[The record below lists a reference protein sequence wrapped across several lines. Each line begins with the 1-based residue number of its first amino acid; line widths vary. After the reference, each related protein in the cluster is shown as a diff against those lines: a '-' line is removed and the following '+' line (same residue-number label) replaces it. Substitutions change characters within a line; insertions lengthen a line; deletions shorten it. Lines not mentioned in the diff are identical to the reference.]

1 MVSRIEMEWLI
12 VGGGS
17 AGCVLAARLSED
29 PTEEVML
36 LEAGPD
42 WRASDAP
49 PQLRSLNGWRALDE
63 SACAA
68 FQWQGL
74 ESRRTHAQEPR
85 PHVRGRGLG
94 GGSTVNGM
102 MAIRAIPDDYDRWA
116 ALGCP
121 GWSYAEMLPYLRRME
136 SDADFGDRPYH
147 GSDGPIPVQRLPR
160 SAWGPAD
167 NALADAALGL
177 GYPWCEDHNAP
188 TATGV
193 SPFGLNAR
201 DGARVTTNDA
211 YLEPVRERANLR
223 VLGGANVDRVIVEA
237 GRAVG
242 VRARVGNDWIE
253 VRAERVVLCGGAI
266 HSPSILLRSGIGP
279 DGPIAQLPVGQG
291 MQEHPLALLWL
302 FPRPAAR
309 PDLDARQA
317 NCLVRYSSELEGA
330 GANDMFVASVNQTL
344 AMTQED
350 PSHLV
355 MDSQSGTWGGAGG
368 GQAAGGPGLLC
379 VWANE
384 ERSRG
389 WLELVSPDPDV
400 APRIEQRLL
409 DDPGDLRRMRDG
421 VKRCLELT
429 ATGAFDAAFEHIAID
444 PTGTGL
450 EALSDDA
457 AIDAWL
463 MATVGDTGHICG
475 TCRMGA
481 PDDPRA
487 VVEPHGRVL
496 GLEGLWVADASVF
509 PEVPRANT
517 NLPTIAAA
525 ERLSDLIRDVPVAA
539 PPERERVAAQD
550 QSPDAEHRNG
560 RRPAPPAPRVASI
573 QSGIREMACSGQVP
587 AASSAASS

>member
-1 MVSRIEMEWLI
+1 MISRIEADWVV

-29 PTEEVML
+29 PAQRVVL

-42 WRASDAP
+42 WRVSEAP

-68 FQWQGL
+68 FQWRGL
-74 ESRRTHAQEPR
+74 ESRRTGWQEPR

-102 MAIRAIPDDYDRWA
+102 MAIRAVPDDYDRWA
-116 ALGCP
+116 ASGCP
-121 GWSYAEMLPYLRRME
+121 GWSYADMLPYLRRME

-147 GSDGPIPVQRLPR
+147 GADGPIPVQRLPR
-160 SAWGPAD
+160 AAWGPAD

-177 GYPWCEDHNAP
+177 GYPWCEDHNSP

-211 YLEPVRERANLR
+211 YLEPARERPNLR
-223 VLGGANVDRVIVEA
+223 VLGGVTVDRVLVEA
-237 GRAVG
+237 GRATG
-242 VRARVGNDWIE
+242 VRARVENDWMD
-253 VRAERVVLCGGAI
+253 VRAEGIVLCAGAI
-266 HSPSILLRSGIGP
+266 HSPAILLRSGIGP
-279 DGPIAQLPVGQG
+279 DGPVARLPVGHE
-291 MQEHPLALLWL
+291 MQEHPLALFWL
-302 FPRPAAR
+302 FPRPEAR
-309 PDLDARQA
+309 PDVDARQA

-330 GANDMFVASVNQTL
+330 GANDMLIASINQTL
-344 AMTQED
+344 ALPDEVA
-350 PSHLV
+350 SHLA
-355 MDSQSGTWGGAGG
+355 MDGQSGTWGGAGG
-368 GQAAGGPGLLC
+368 GRAAGGPGLLC
-379 VWANE
+379 VWANQQ
-384 ERSRG
+384 RSRG
-389 WLELVSPDPDV
+389 WLALASPDPDV

-409 DDPGDLRRMRDG
+409 DDAGDLRRVRDG
-421 VKRCLELT
+421 VKRCLELA
-429 ATGAFDAAFEHIAID
+429 ATGAFDAAFEHIGID
-444 PTGTGL
+444 MTGTGL
-450 EALSDDA
+450 DALSDDA

-481 PDDPRA
+481 HDDPRA
-487 VVEPHGRVL
+487 VVDPSGRVL
-496 GLEGLWVADASVF
+496 GLDGLWVADASVF

-525 ERLSDLIRDVPVAA
+525 ERLSDLVRGARSIPAR
-539 PPERERVAAQD
+539 
-550 QSPDAEHRNG
+550 QSVGA
-560 RRPAPPAPRVASI
+560 PAPA
-573 QSGIREMACSGQVP
+573 
-587 AASSAASS
+587 

>member
-1 MVSRIEMEWLI
+1 MSVREI
-12 VGGGS
+12 VTDWVIIGGGS
-17 AGCVLAARLSED
+17 AGCVLAGRLSED
-29 PTEEVML
+29 PAHDVLL

-68 FQWQGL
+68 FQWRGL
-74 ESRRTHAQEPR
+74 ESRRTHAQERR

-102 MAIRAIPDDYDRWA
+102 MAIRAVPDDYYRWA
-116 ALGCP
+116 ASGCP
-121 GWSYAEMLPYLRRME
+121 GWSYADMLPYLRRME

-147 GSDGPIPVQRLPR
+147 GADGPIPVQRLPR
-160 SAWGPAD
+160 EAWGPAD

-211 YLEPVRERANLR
+211 YLEPARQRSNLR
-223 VLGGANVDRVIVEA
+223 VLGGATVDRVLVEA
-237 GRAVG
+237 GRATG
-242 VRARVGNDWIE
+242 VRVRVEDDWID
-253 VRAERVVLCGGAI
+253 VRAHGVVLCAGAI
-266 HSPSILLRSGIGP
+266 HSPAILLRSGIGP
-279 DGPIAQLPVGQG
+279 DGPVARLPVGTR
-291 MQEHPLALLWL
+291 MQEHPLALFWL
-302 FPRPAAR
+302 FPRPEAR
-309 PDLDARQA
+309 PDVDARQA

-330 GANDMFVASVNQTL
+330 GANDMMIASVNQTL
-344 AMTQED
+344 ALPD
-350 PSHLV
+350 DAASHLV
-355 MDSQSGTWGGAGG
+355 MDGQGGTWGGAGG

-379 VWANE
+379 VWANQE
-384 ERSRG
+384 HSRG
-389 WLELVSPDPDV
+389 WLELASPDPEV
-400 APRIEQRLL
+400 GPRIEQRLL
-409 DDPGDLRRMRDG
+409 DDRGDLLRMRDG
-421 VKRCLELT
+421 VKRCLELVT
-429 ATGAFDAAFEHIAID
+429 TRAFAADFEHIGID
-444 PTGTGL
+444 ATGTGL

-481 PDDPRA
+481 SDDPRA
-487 VVEPHGRVL
+487 VVDPCGRVI
-496 GLEGLWVADASVF
+496 GLNGLWVADASVF

-525 ERLSDLIRDVPVAA
+525 ERLSDLIR
-539 PPERERVAAQD
+539 E
-550 QSPDAEHRNG
+550 
-560 RRPAPPAPRVASI
+560 
-573 QSGIREMACSGQVP
+573 VP
-587 AASSAASS
+587 AASPPAQMERVGS

>member
-1 MVSRIEMEWLI
+1 MRSRIEADWVV

-29 PTEEVML
+29 PAQAVVL

-63 SACAA
+63 SECAP

-74 ESRRTHAQEPR
+74 ESRRTRAQEPR

-102 MAIRAIPDDYDRWA
+102 MAIRAVPDDYDRWA
-116 ALGCP
+116 AFGCP
-121 GWSYAEMLPYLRRME
+121 GWSYADMLPYLRRME

-160 SAWGPAD
+160 AAWGPAD
-167 NALADAALGL
+167 NALADAALEL

-193 SPFGLNAR
+193 APFGLNAR

-211 YLEPVRERANLR
+211 YLEPARERPNLR
-223 VLGGANVDRVIVEA
+223 VLGDATVDRVIVEA
-237 GRAVG
+237 GRAAG
-242 VRARVGNDWIE
+242 VRVRVGDDWID
-253 VRAERVVLCGGAI
+253 VRAQGIVLCAGAI
-266 HSPSILLRSGIGP
+266 HSPAILLRSGIGP
-279 DGPIAQLPVGQG
+279 DGPIARLPVGHG

-302 FPRPAAR
+302 FPRPEAR
-309 PDLDARQA
+309 PDVDARQA
-317 NCLVRYSSELEGA
+317 NCLLRYSSELEGA
-330 GANDMFVASVNQTL
+330 GANDMLIASVNQTPAL
-344 AMTQED
+344 PDESA
-350 PSHLV
+350 SHLV
-355 MDSQSGTWGGAGG
+355 MDGQSGTWGGAGG
-368 GQAAGGPGLLC
+368 GRAAGGPGLLC
-379 VWANE
+379 VWANQQ
-384 ERSRG
+384 RSRG
-389 WLELVSPDPDV
+389 WLGLASPDPDV

-409 DDPGDLRRMRDG
+409 DDRADLPRMRDG
-421 VKRCLELT
+421 VKRCLELV
-429 ATGAFDAAFEHIAID
+429 ATGAFDAAFEHVCID
-444 PTGTGL
+444 ATGTGL
-450 EALSDDA
+450 AALSDDA

-475 TCRMGA
+475 TCRMGS
-481 PDDPRA
+481 PDDPRT
-487 VVEPHGRVL
+487 VVDPAGRVL
-496 GLEGLWVADASVF
+496 GVDGLWVADASVF

-525 ERLSDLIRDVPVAA
+525 ERLSDLIRGVPATAA
-539 PPERERVAAQD
+539 RAAVERVA
-550 QSPDAEHRNG
+550 G
-560 RRPAPPAPRVASI
+560 
-573 QSGIREMACSGQVP
+573 
-587 AASSAASS
+587 

>member
-1 MVSRIEMEWLI
+1 MGSTIEARWVV

-29 PTEEVML
+29 AAHDVVL

-42 WRASDAP
+42 WRAREAP

-74 ESRRTHAQEPR
+74 ESRRTRAQELR

-102 MAIRAIPDDYDRWA
+102 MAIRAVPDDYDGWA
-116 ALGCP
+116 ASGCP
-121 GWSYAEMLPYLRRME
+121 GWSYTDMLPYLRRME

-147 GSDGPIPVQRLPR
+147 GADGPIPVQRLPR
-160 SAWGPAD
+160 EVWGPAD

-177 GYPWCEDHNAP
+177 GYPWSEDHNAP

-193 SPFGLNAR
+193 SPFGFNAR

-211 YLEPVRERANLR
+211 YLEPARGRPNLR
-223 VLGGANVDRVIVEA
+223 VLGDATVERVLVEA

-242 VRARVGNDWIE
+242 VRVRAGNDWID
-253 VRAERVVLCGGAI
+253 VRAQGIVLCAGAI
-266 HSPSILLRSGIGP
+266 HSPAILLRSGIGP
-279 DGPIAQLPVGQG
+279 SGPLARLPVGHG
-291 MQEHPLALLWL
+291 MQEHPLALFWL
-302 FPRPAAR
+302 FPRQDAR

-330 GANDMFVASVNQTL
+330 GVNDMMIASVNQTPAPSDEVASHL
-344 AMTQED
+344 AMD
-350 PSHLV
+350 G
-355 MDSQSGTWGGAGG
+355 QSGTWGGAGG
-368 GQAAGGPGLLC
+368 GEAAGGPGLLC
-379 VWANE
+379 VWANQQ
-384 ERSRG
+384 RSRG
-389 WLELVSPDPDV
+389 WLGLASPVADV

-409 DDPGDLRRMRDG
+409 DHVGDLRRLRDG
-421 VKRCLELT
+421 VKRCLELI
-429 ATGAFDAAFEHIAID
+429 ATGAFDADFEHIAID
-444 PTGTGL
+444 ASGTGL

-457 AIDAWL
+457 EIDAWL
-463 MATVGDTGHICG
+463 MTTVGDTGHICG
-475 TCRMGA
+475 TCRMGH
-481 PDDPRA
+481 PDDPQT
-487 VVEPHGRVL
+487 VVDPSGRVL
-496 GLEGLWVADASVF
+496 GVDGLWVADASVF

-525 ERLSDLIRDVPVAA
+525 ERLSDLIREVPTASARAA
-539 PPERERVAAQD
+539 IERVA
-550 QSPDAEHRNG
+550 
-560 RRPAPPAPRVASI
+560 I
-573 QSGIREMACSGQVP
+573 
-587 AASSAASS
+587 

>member
-1 MVSRIEMEWLI
+1 MISRIEADWVV

-29 PTEEVML
+29 PAQEVVL

-42 WRASDAP
+42 WRAGEAP

-68 FQWQGL
+68 FQWRGL
-74 ESRRTHAQEPR
+74 ESRRTRSQEPR
-85 PHVRGRGLG
+85 PHLRGRGLG

-102 MAIRAIPDDYDRWA
+102 MAIRAVPDDYDRWGA
-116 ALGCP
+116 FGCP
-121 GWSYAEMLPYLRRME
+121 GWSYADMLPYLRRME

-147 GSDGPIPVQRLPR
+147 GADGPIPVQRLPR
-160 SAWGPAD
+160 EAWGPAD

-177 GYPWCEDHNAP
+177 GHPWCDDHNAP

-211 YLEPVRERANLR
+211 YLEPARERPNLR
-223 VLGGANVDRVIVEA
+223 VLGDVTVDRVLVEA

-242 VRARVGNDWIE
+242 VRARVENEWID
-253 VRAERVVLCGGAI
+253 VRATGIVLCAGAI
-266 HSPSILLRSGIGP
+266 HSPAILLRSGIGP
-279 DGPIAQLPVGQG
+279 DGPVARLPVGHG

-302 FPRPAAR
+302 FPRPEAQ
-309 PDLDARQA
+309 PDVDARQA

-330 GANDMFVASVNQTL
+330 GANDMLIASINQTL
-344 AMTQED
+344 ALPEEVA
-350 PSHLV
+350 SHLA
-355 MDSQSGTWGGAGG
+355 MDGQSGTWGGAGG

-379 VWANE
+379 VWANQQ
-384 ERSRG
+384 RSRG
-389 WLELVSPDPDV
+389 WLVLASPDADV

-409 DDPGDLRRMRDG
+409 DDAGDLRRLRDG
-421 VKRCLELT
+421 VKRCLELA
-429 ATGAFDAAFEHIAID
+429 ATGSFDAAFEHVAID
-444 PTGTGL
+444 MTGTGL
-450 EALSDDA
+450 DALSDDA

-481 PDDPRA
+481 DDDPRA
-487 VVEPHGRVL
+487 VVDPSGRVL
-496 GLEGLWVADASVF
+496 GLDGLWVADASVF

-525 ERLSDLIRDVPVAA
+525 ERLSDLIRGARRTPARQVVGERAA
-539 PPERERVAAQD
+539 A
-550 QSPDAEHRNG
+550 
-560 RRPAPPAPRVASI
+560 
-573 QSGIREMACSGQVP
+573 
-587 AASSAASS
+587 

>member
-1 MVSRIEMEWLI
+1 MQSRIEADWVV

-29 PTEEVML
+29 SAREVVL

-63 SACAA
+63 SACAP

-74 ESRRTHAQEPR
+74 ESRRTQAQDPR

-102 MAIRAIPDDYDRWA
+102 MALRAVPDDYDRWA
-116 ALGCP
+116 AFGCP
-121 GWSYAEMLPYLRRME
+121 GWAYADMLPYLRRME

-147 GSDGPIPVQRLPR
+147 GADGPIPVQRLPR
-160 SAWGPAD
+160 EAWGPAD
-167 NALADAALGL
+167 NALADAALGV
-177 GYPWCEDHNAP
+177 GHPWSEDHNAP
-188 TATGV
+188 AATGV

-211 YLEPVRERANLR
+211 YLEPARERPNLR
-223 VLGGANVDRVIVEA
+223 VIGGATVERVLIEA

-242 VRARVGNDWIE
+242 VRVRVGSDWIE
-253 VRAERVVLCGGAI
+253 VRAEGIVLCAGAI
-266 HSPSILLRSGIGP
+266 HSPAVLLRSGIGP
-279 DGPIAQLPVGQG
+279 DGPVVRLPVGHG
-291 MQEHPLALLWL
+291 MQEHPLALFWL
-302 FPRPAAR
+302 FPRPDAR
-309 PDLDARQA
+309 PDVDARQA
-317 NCLVRYSSELEGA
+317 NCLVRYSSELEDA
-330 GANDMFVASVNQTL
+330 GSNDMMIASVNQTPAL
-344 AMTQED
+344 PDDA

-355 MDSQSGTWGGAGG
+355 MDRESGTWGGAGG

-379 VWANE
+379 VWANQQ
-384 ERSRG
+384 RGRG
-389 WLELVSPDPDV
+389 WLGLTSPDPDV
-400 APRIEQRLL
+400 GPRIEQHLL
-409 DDPGDLRRMRDG
+409 DDAGDLRRVRDG
-421 VKRCLELT
+421 VKRCLQLV
-429 ATGAFDAAFEHIAID
+429 ATGAFDAAFQHVGID

-450 EALSDDA
+450 ETLSDDA

-481 PDDPRA
+481 PDDPRT
-487 VVEPHGRVL
+487 VVDPSGRVL
-496 GLEGLWVADASVF
+496 GVDGLWVADASVF

-525 ERLSDLIRDVPVAA
+525 ERLSDLIR
-539 PPERERVAAQD
+539 
-550 QSPDAEHRNG
+550 G
-560 RRPAPPAPRVASI
+560 
-573 QSGIREMACSGQVP
+573 VP
-587 AASSAASS
+587 AAAAGAATEGVAA

>member
-1 MVSRIEMEWLI
+1 MQADWVI

-17 AGCVLAARLSED
+17 AGCVLAAHLSED
-29 PTEEVML
+29 PAREVVL

-42 WRASDAP
+42 WRSSEAP

-68 FQWQGL
+68 FQWRGL
-74 ESRRTHAQEPR
+74 ESRRTRLQDPR

-102 MAIRAIPDDYDRWA
+102 MALRALPDDYDRWA
-116 ALGCP
+116 SFGCP
-121 GWSYAEMLPYLRRME
+121 GWSYSDMLPYLRRME

-160 SAWGPAD
+160 EAWGAAD
-167 NALADAALGL
+167 NALADAAVALGH
-177 GYPWCEDHNAP
+177 PWCEDHNAP

-201 DGARVTTNDA
+201 DRARVTTNDA
-211 YLEPVRERANLR
+211 YLEPARERANLR
-223 VLGGANVDRVIVEA
+223 VIGGATVERVLIEA

-242 VRARVGNDWIE
+242 VRVRVANDWVD
-253 VRAERVVLCGGAI
+253 VRAAGVVLCAGAI
-266 HSPSILLRSGIGP
+266 HSPAILLRSGIGP
-279 DGPIAQLPVGQG
+279 NGPIVRLPVGHG
-291 MQEHPLALLWL
+291 MQEHPLALFWL
-302 FPRPAAR
+302 FPRPEAR
-309 PDLDARQA
+309 PDVDARQA
-317 NCLVRYSSELEGA
+317 NCLVRYSSELEDA
-330 GANDMFVASVNQTL
+330 GSDDMVIASVNQTPGVSDD
-344 AMTQED
+344 T

-355 MDSQSGTWGGAGG
+355 MDRETGTWGGAGG

-379 VWANE
+379 VWANQQ
-384 ERSRG
+384 RGRG
-389 WLELVSPDPDV
+389 WLGLTSPDADV
-400 APRIEQRLL
+400 APRIEQQLL

-421 VKRCLELT
+421 VRRCLELV
-429 ATGAFDAAFEHIAID
+429 ATGAFDAPFDHIGID

-450 EALSDDA
+450 ETLSDDA

-481 PDDPRA
+481 PDDPRT
-487 VVEPHGRVL
+487 VVDPSGRVL
-496 GLEGLWVADASVF
+496 GVDDLWVADASVF

-525 ERLSDLIRDVPVAA
+525 ERLSDLIRGV
-539 PPERERVAAQD
+539 
-550 QSPDAEHRNG
+550 
-560 RRPAPPAPRVASI
+560 PRVAS
-573 QSGIREMACSGQVP
+573 P
-587 AASSAASS
+587 AAERAVA

>member
-1 MVSRIEMEWLI
+1 MNPRIETDWLV

-29 PTEEVML
+29 PAREVVL

-42 WRASDAP
+42 WRASEAP

-63 SACAA
+63 QACGA
-68 FQWQGL
+68 FQWPGL
-74 ESRRTHAQEPR
+74 ESRRTRSQELR

-102 MAIRAIPDDYDRWA
+102 MAIHAIPDDYDRWA
-116 ALGCP
+116 ASGCP

-147 GSDGPIPVQRLPR
+147 GANGPLPIRRLPP

-167 NALADAALGL
+167 NALADAALAL
-177 GYPWCEDHNAP
+177 GHPWCDDHNAP
-188 TATGV
+188 KATGV
-193 SPFGLNAR
+193 APFGLNADD
-201 DGARVTTNDA
+201 DGRVTTNDA
-211 YLEPVRERANLR
+211 YLEPARERANLH
-223 VLGGANVDRVIVEA
+223 VLGGAAVERVLIEA

-242 VRARVGNDWIE
+242 VRARIRDRWVD
-253 VRAERVVLCGGAI
+253 VRAERVLLCAGAI
-266 HSPSILLRSGIGP
+266 HSPAILLRSGIGP
-279 DGPIAQLPVGQG
+279 SGPVARLPVGHG
-291 MQEHPLALLWL
+291 MQEHPLALFWL
-302 FPRPAAR
+302 FPRPEAR

-317 NCLVRYSSELEGA
+317 NCLLRYSSELDGA
-330 GANDMFVASVNQTL
+330 GVNDMFVASVNQTL
-344 AMTQED
+344 AMAQAD

-355 MDSQSGTWGGAGG
+355 MDGQSGTWGGAGG

-379 VWANE
+379 LWANQE
-384 ERSRG
+384 FSRG
-389 WLELVSPDPDV
+389 SLVLASPDREV
-400 APRIEQRLL
+400 GPRIEQRLL
-409 DDPGDLRRMRDG
+409 DDPRDLRRMRDG
-421 VKRCLELT
+421 VRRCLELV
-429 ATGAFDAAFEHIAID
+429 ATGAFEAAFEHIAVD

-450 EALSDDA
+450 EALSDGA

-487 VVEPHGRVL
+487 VVDPGGRVL
-496 GLEGLWVADASVF
+496 GVDGLWVADASVF
-509 PEVPRANT
+509 AEVPRANT

-525 ERLSDLIRDVPVAA
+525 ERLADLIRGVSAEQ
-539 PPERERVAAQD
+539 PPEVEPQAFSLRAGGATVAER
-550 QSPDAEHRNG
+550 
-560 RRPAPPAPRVASI
+560 
-573 QSGIREMACSGQVP
+573 
-587 AASSAASS
+587 